1 MAKKMT
7 KRELSAHLEQ
17 EIQGSLGYGDGKL
30 TQQRSDAL
38 DRYYGKKYGNEQEG
52 RSQIVTR
59 DVADVIEWIM
69 PSLMKIFTGGDKV
82 VKFEPQGPEDVEMA
96 EQATDYTNYVINRQ
110 NPGFSVIYNWF
121 KDALLQKNGIV
132 KHYWDDT
139 SETVREE
146 YKNLTEEEFTALLMD
161 DSVEVKEHTA
171 TGGVSATSDDEMLQV
186 VPEPT
191 LHDVVVNRTY
201 EEGQVR
207 IENVPPEEFL
217 INKYAKTIQD
227 ARFVAHRVKR
237 TKSELLQQG
246 YSKKVLEKAFNNDE
260 ADYKQERLARFQHE
274 QNSVNPSGSIDEGL
288 WVSECYLR
296 VDYDNDGIDELR
308 KVTKVGDEILDNE
321 AVDSVPFS
329 SLTPIPMPH
338 KFYGLS
344 IYDLISDLQLIK
356 TTLMRN
362 LLDNM
367 YLTNNGRYEVVDG
380 QANLDDLM
388 TARPG
393 GIVRVRTPG
402 AVNPLQTPQLDG
414 NSFNMLGY
422 LDSIR
427 EERTGVSKNS
437 MGLSEGALKSHQTA
451 SGISQVM
458 SAAQQKIE
466 LIARVFAETGMKD
479 LALSVY
485 QLVQKYESPEKLVRL
500 NNKWVTLYPAE
511 WREKVDCVAQV
522 GLGFGNKEMNLIH
535 LGQLGQ
541 TLQMIAQH
549 PASNI
554 MLKPK
559 NIYNLVAE
567 QIKAMG
573 LKNVNDFITDPG
585 DQPLPQQQ
593 GPSPEEQAKQ
603 LEAQLKA
610 EELKIK
616 VQKIQQESAL
626 KQQEMELEAQLS
638 QQKLELQ
645 RQEANVDMQI
655 KAQELEIKKADLALK
670 QQELI
675 LEREQERPV
684 KIGNS

>member
-1 MAKKMT
+1 MT
-7 KRELSAHLEQ
+7 KRELSAHLEG
-17 EIQGSLGYGDGKL
+17 EIEASLGYRDGKL
-30 TQQRSDAL
+30 TQQRADAL

-82 VKFEPQGPEDVEMA
+82 VQFNPQGPEDVEAMKH
-96 EQATDYTNYVINRQ
+96 ATDYTNFVISRQ
-110 NPGFSVIYNWF
+110 NPGFSIIYNWF

-139 SETVREE
+139 SEVVREE
-146 YKNLTEEEFTALLMD
+146 YKNLTEEEFTALLLD
-161 DSVEVKEHTA
+161 DSIEVKEHTVI
-171 TGGVSATSDDEMLQV
+171 GEEQDELSLQ
-186 VPEPT
+186 PT
-191 LHDVVVNRTY
+191 QVLHDVVVNRTY
-201 EEGQVR
+201 EDGQVR

-217 INKYAKTIQD
+217 INKYAKSIEE

-246 YSKKVLEKAFNNDE
+246 YPKAKIEKAFSNDE
-260 ADYKQERLARFQHE
+260 ADYKAERLARFQHE
-274 QNSVNPSGSIDEGL
+274 QNSVHPSGSVDEGI
-288 WVSECYLR
+288 WITECYIR

-308 KVTKVGDEILDNE
+308 KITKVGDEILDNE

-367 YLTNNGRYEVVDG
+367 YLTNNGRYEVVEG
-380 QANLDDLM
+380 QVNLDDLM

-402 AVNPLQTPQLDG
+402 AVNPLNTPQLDA

-422 LDSIR
+422 LDGIR
-427 EERTGVSKNS
+427 EERTGVNKNGL
-437 MGLSEGALKSHQTA
+437 GLSEGALKSHQTA
-451 SGISQVM
+451 SGVSQVM
-458 SAAQQKIE
+458 TAAQQKVE
-466 LIARVFAETGMKD
+466 LIARVFAETGFKD
-479 LALSVY
+479 MVKSVY
-485 QLVQKYESPEKLVRL
+485 QLIQKYESPEKLVRL
-500 NNKWVTLYPAE
+500 NNKWVTLYPQD
-511 WREKVDCVAQV
+511 WKEKVDCTAQV
-522 GLGFGNKEMNLIH
+522 GLGFGNKDMNLNN
-535 LGQLGQ
+535 LSKLSQ
-541 TLQMIAQH
+541 TIQMIAQH
-549 PASNI
+549 PAAGI

-559 NIYNLVAE
+559 NVYNLVAE
-567 QIKAMG
+567 QIRAMG
-573 LKNVNDFITDPG
+573 LKNVDDFITDPG
-585 DQPLPQQQ
+585 DQDLQQQQ
-593 GPSPEEQAKQ
+593 GPSPEEQATQ
-603 LEAQLKA
+603 METQLKV
-610 EELKIK
+610 EELKLK
-616 VQKIQQESAL
+616 LQKMQQESAL
-626 KQQEMELEAQLS
+626 KQQEMQLDAQLQQQEIDLKKQEAQ
-638 QQKLELQ
+638 
-645 RQEANVDMQI
+645 VTMQI

-675 LEREQERPV
+675 LEREQKRPV
-684 KIGNS
+684 KIGN

>member
-1 MAKKMT
+1 MT
-7 KRELSAHLEQ
+7 KRELSAHLEG
-17 EIQGSLGYGDGKL
+17 EITSALGHSDGKL
-30 TQQRSDAL
+30 SQQRADAL

-82 VKFEPQGPEDVEMA
+82 VAFQPQGPEDVEPMR
-96 EQATDYTNYVINRQ
+96 QATDYTNYVLMRQ
-110 NPGFSVIYNWF
+110 NPGFSIIYSWF

-132 KHYWDDT
+132 KQYWDDT
-139 SETVREE
+139 TEVLREE
-146 YKNLTEEEFTALLMD
+146 YKNLTEEEFFALLAD
-161 DSVEVKEHTA
+161 DNVEVKEHTVN
-171 TGGVSATSDDEMLQV
+171 GGEEEDALSLTPQQ
-186 VPEPT
+186 T
-191 LHDVVVNRTY
+191 THDVVVNRTY
-201 EEGQVR
+201 EDGQVR

-217 INKYAKTIQD
+217 INKYAKSIEE

-246 YSKKVLEKAFNNDE
+246 HSKAKIERAFDAHE
-260 ADYKQERLARFQHE
+260 ADFKSERLARFSHE
-274 QNSVNPSGSIDEGL
+274 QNTTPENVDNGV
-288 WVSECYLR
+288 WVTECYVR

-308 KVTKVGDEILDNE
+308 KITKVGDEILDNE

-329 SLTPIPMPH
+329 SLTPITMPH

-344 IYDLISDLQLIK
+344 VYDIISDLQLIK

-367 YLTNNGRYEVVDG
+367 YLTNNGRYEVVEG

-393 GIVRVRTPG
+393 GIVRVRSQG
-402 AVNPLQTPQLDG
+402 AVSPLNTPQLDA

-437 MGLSEGALKSHQTA
+437 MGLSEGGLKSHQTA
-451 SGISQVM
+451 TGVGQVM

-479 LALSVY
+479 LCKSVY
-485 QLVQKYESPEKLVRL
+485 QLVQKYEKPEKLVRL
-500 NNKWVTLYPAE
+500 NNKWVTLYPAD
-511 WREKVDCVAQV
+511 WREKADCTAQV
-522 GLGFGNKEMNLIH
+522 GLGFGNKDMNLMH
-535 LGQLGQ
+535 LGRLSQ
-541 TLQMIAQH
+541 TIQMIAQH
-549 PASNI
+549 PAAG
-554 MLKPK
+554 MLLKPK

-573 LKNVNDFITDPG
+573 MKNVDDFINDPG
-585 DQPLPQQQ
+585 DAEVQNQQ
-593 GPSPEEQAKQ
+593 GPSPEDQAKQ
-603 LEAQLKA
+603 AETQLKA
-610 EELKIK
+610 EELKLK
-616 VQKIQQESAL
+616 LQKMQQETAL
-626 KQQEMELEAQLS
+626 KQQEMQLESQLKQQELDLKAQEAQV
-638 QQKLELQ
+638 E
-645 RQEANVDMQI
+645 MQI

-684 KIGNS
+684 KIGNG